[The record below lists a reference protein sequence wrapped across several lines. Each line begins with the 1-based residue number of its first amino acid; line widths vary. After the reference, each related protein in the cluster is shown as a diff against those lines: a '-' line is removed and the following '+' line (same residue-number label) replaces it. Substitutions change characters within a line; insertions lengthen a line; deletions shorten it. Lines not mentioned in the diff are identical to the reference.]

1 MVINTETVYMRL
13 PISIICK
20 LNAATQL
27 EGSATRGEFV
37 AKYIEIA
44 ADMVIQRHATSPT
57 YKDIV
62 EKIHETVSK
71 N

>member
-1 MVINTETVYMRL
+1 MVVNTETVYMRL
-13 PISIICK
+13 PLTVISK
-20 LNAATQL
+20 LNAAAQL
-27 EGSATRGEFV
+27 EGSATRGDFV

-44 ADMVIQRHATSPT
+44 ADMVIQKHATAPT